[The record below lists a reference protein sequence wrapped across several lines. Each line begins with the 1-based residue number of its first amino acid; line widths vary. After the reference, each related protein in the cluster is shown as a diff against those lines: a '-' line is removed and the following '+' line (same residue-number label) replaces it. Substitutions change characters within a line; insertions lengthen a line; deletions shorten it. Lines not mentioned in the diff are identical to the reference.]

1 MHHFVHAVVGS
12 VALVAGIYLLTQPV
26 GAAENPDN
34 YRAAQLI
41 VKKSMMQPY
50 VATPADIAHAHEL
63 TQQFHAQKVPPV
75 AMRSIPNQSSIRPSS
90 WPMVKHDN
98 PQSLGGGYV
107 MQFVY
112 PKPGVTCAVI
122 RDEETK
128 SIVNSDCGVP
138 MPGAAR

>member
-75 AMRSIPNQSSIRPSS
+75 AMRSIPNSPRFVHPAGRWSSTTIRSR
-90 WPMVKHDN
+90 WV
-98 PQSLGGGYV
+98 V
-107 MQFVY
+107 
-112 PKPGVTCAVI
+112 VT
-122 RDEETK
+122 
-128 SIVNSDCGVP
+128 
-138 MPGAAR
+138 